1 MRFTTS
7 VAACMALIGRAFT
20 QTDGFDAIIN
30 PTEDEVLDAGS
41 TYQITWDYNDQY
53 PGPISISLLQGAS
66 SSTLE
71 VAETLA
77 TRADGIDSSIGS
89 YSWTV
94 GSELGDAATYAI
106 KISLNSDPNI
116 FQYSFP
122 FEIAASGSGSSAST
136 STSTS
141 TPPAVIVVST
151 ATYSSLSAPSIT
163 AAPPSNFS
171 SGYPGG
177 YSGEYGPSN
186 NSITS
191 GAGAVTFSTHIATGG
206 VNETATATGTTT
218 AHRHAH
224 VTKTTLTA
232 IVSASSTG
240 SATTKKA
247 PSIAES
253 GAGRAVAGV
262 LVAMGGLA
270 MALLVL

>member
-1 MRFTTS
+1 
-7 VAACMALIGRAFT
+7 MALIGRAFT

-77 TRADGIDSSIGS
+77 NGIDSSIGS

-122 FEIAASGSGSSAST
+122 FEIAASGEGGSGST
-136 STSTS
+136 SGS
-141 TPPAVIVVST
+141 TPQAVIVVST
-151 ATYSSLSAPSIT
+151 ATYSSLSAPLIT

-171 SGYPGG
+171 SGYSGG
-177 YSGEYGPSN
+177 YSGEYSSSN
-186 NSITS
+186 ISITS

-206 VNETATATGTTT
+206 INETTTATGTTT
-218 AHRHAH
+218 AHKHAH
-224 VTKTTLTA
+224 VTKTTLTS

-240 SATTKKA
+240 AATTKKA
-247 PSIAES
+247 PSMAES
-253 GAGRAVAGV
+253 GAGRVLAGA